1 MTLRGVLAKILG
13 QATLPDPQMLGRASE
28 DEFKKAIDSLG
39 YYFDDSGDHEIYTPA
54 GVMDRG
60 RLLEF
65 RARVLA
71 AHKRSRGIR

>member
-1 MTLRGVLAKILG
+1 
-13 QATLPDPQMLGRASE
+13 MLGRVSE
-28 DEFKKAIDSLG
+28 EEYKKAIDSLG
-39 YYFDDSGDHEIYTPA
+39 YFVDASGGYTPV

-71 AHKRSRGIR
+71 AHKRTRGFRDDVVEISAKK

>member
-1 MTLRGVLAKILG
+1 
-13 QATLPDPQMLGRASE
+13 MLGRVSE
-28 DEFKKAIDSLG
+28 EEYKRSIDSLG
-39 YYFDDSGDHEIYTPA
+39 YYVNASGDATPV

-71 AHKRSRGIR
+71 HHKRTRGIRDDAIEISAKK